1 MDEFEKQKGIAFF
14 LIYFSA
20 DNVFYYLTLRKLKEF
35 WKRMEDGGRKSFRR
49 EELDEEFF
57 WKKWISG
64 SLSGRDPER
73 SAITGLTFGKVSYII
88 KFKFFCG
95 SMVAN

>member
-20 DNVFYYLTLRKLKEF
+20 DNIFYYLTLRKLKEF

-49 EELDEEFF
+49 EELDEEFY
-57 WKKWISG
+57 
-64 SLSGRDPER
+64 LSGKNGFLVPYLEGIQKDLQLRD
-73 SAITGLTFGKVSYII
+73 
-88 KFKFFCG
+88 
-95 SMVAN
+95 